1 MGLMVAANK
10 RFAEFDDSVMVR
22 GLGVQKLHL
31 SRHRNSRVVAA
42 HSLFIQQPAVEDYP
56 QHECLQ
62 SHFRSV
68 TFLLSSHI

>member
-1 MGLMVAANK
+1 MGLMVAANR
-10 RFAEFDDSVMVR
+10 RFAEFGDSVMVR
-22 GLGVQKLHL
+22 GLGVQRATPVQTQK
-31 SRHRNSRVVAA
+31 
-42 HSLFIQQPAVEDYP
+42 QQSGCGTFTVYSTTCSWDYP